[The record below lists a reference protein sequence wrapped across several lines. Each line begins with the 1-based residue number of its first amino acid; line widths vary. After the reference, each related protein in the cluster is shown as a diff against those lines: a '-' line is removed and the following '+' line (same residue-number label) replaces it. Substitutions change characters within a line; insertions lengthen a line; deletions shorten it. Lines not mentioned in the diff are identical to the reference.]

1 MLPKK
6 QKITRKIFLV
16 FSRLSVAPD
25 IPYDGPMAKSST
37 YNRTQFR
44 LVRAEATWRELTE
57 VVRAA
62 AALPDYVGP
71 DVGAFERV
79 ADDIAALR
87 LEVRSWGIDEALRR
101 RPRPA
106 LRGPALRAIQEVLR
120 R

>member
-1 MLPKK
+1 MFPSSL
-6 QKITRKIFLV
+6 
-16 FSRLSVAPD
+16 
-25 IPYDGPMAKSST
+25 YDRPMAKSST

-71 DVGAFERV
+71 DVGSFERI
-79 ADDIAALR
+79 AEDIAALR